1 VKKVIIPSIMLAI
14 AVLFFAAGSWYGK
27 VPAPTSTTQSE
38 RTILYYVD
46 PMNPGFRSET
56 PGVAPCGMPLEPV
69 YAESG
74 DGHDYASPSSLSPGA
89 VQIKPARQQLI
100 GVNIAPV
107 EIRPM
112 TYTLR
117 LYGRVSLDETRI
129 YRVNASTDSWIRELS
144 DVTTGSIIKKNK
156 ILAVALAP
164 AYYNAQVTYL
174 VALDNI
180 DRIKQQLGGE
190 LRHQQTD
197 MADNQIRAAVQA
209 LQNLGISDA
218 QIGELANTRKAQPY
232 LQVRSPAS
240 GVVLSRNLTLN
251 QWFKAGDE
259 FFSIADIG
267 KVWVYADVYENEARY
282 LKPGMAVKVSHGQL
296 RKIFD
301 AQVCEVLPLFDA
313 ISKTLKVRLDI
324 ENPDYEL
331 RPDMFVDVEI
341 PVTMPASMYVT
352 ADAVIDSGTRTVVY
366 VDTGEGTFEPRRVE
380 TGWRL
385 GRQVQITAGLMP
397 GDKVVVAGN
406 FLIDS
411 ESRMKTAASG
421 TDDKRCKDPVCGMYA
436 DEAQAENS
444 GRTAQHAGK
453 TYYFCS
459 DYCVQIFTESPG
471 KYVADEQTPGLA
483 TMPELE
489 NGWLGL
495 LKPVKA
501 SPGMKHGKS
510 EPATE
515 TKDTP
520 RKSASTGVVI
530 DWNGETSDHNGST
543 DRDWGA
549 WGKFPGAKYLGLH
562 DNKKM
567 LSERQQNM
575 PAAGSDTSTE
585 EEQSSPAVDP
595 PLPNALDTETGDS
608 MHEQPSSDQMPA
620 PSK

>member
-1 VKKVIIPSIMLAI
+1 MKKVIVPIIMLTI
-14 AVLFFAAGSWYGK
+14 AVLFFAAGRWYGK
-27 VPAPTSTTQSE
+27 AQPPSASTQSE

-46 PMNPGFRSET
+46 PMNPGFRSEA

-69 YAESG
+69 YAEVG
-74 DGHDYASPSSLSPGA
+74 EGQDNAALPVFSPGS

-100 GVNIAPV
+100 GVKVAPV

-117 LYGRVSLDETRI
+117 LYGKVALDETRI

-144 DVTTGSIIKKNK
+144 DVTTGSIVKKNR

-218 QIGELANTRKAQPY
+218 QIEELANTRKAQPY

-240 GVVLSRNLTLN
+240 GVVLSRKLTLK
-251 QWFKAGDE
+251 QWLKAGDE

-282 LKPGMAVKVSHGQL
+282 LKPGMMVKVLNTQMG
-296 RKIFD
+296 KTFD
-301 AQVCEVLPLFDA
+301 AQVSQVLPLFDPA
-313 ISKTLKVRLDI
+313 TKTLKMRLDI
-324 ENPDYEL
+324 GNPNYDL

-341 PVTMPASMYVT
+341 PVTMPESIHVT
-352 ADAVIDSGTRTVVY
+352 ADAVIDSGTRTIVY
-366 VDTGEGTFEPRRVE
+366 VETGDGIFEPREVE
-380 TGWRL
+380 TGWKL
-385 GRQVQITAGLMP
+385 GRQIQITGGLMP
-397 GDKVVVAGN
+397 GDKVVVSGN

-421 TDDKRCKDPVCGMYA
+421 TEDKTAKDPVCGMNA
-436 DEAQAENS
+436 DMAQAELS
-444 GRTAQHAGK
+444 GRIAQHEGM

-459 DYCVQIFTESPG
+459 DLCVKLFKEQPG
-471 KYVADEQTPGLA
+471 KYITGKQTSAHAD
-483 TMPELE
+483 MPDME
-489 NGWLGL
+489 NGWLDL
-495 LKPVKA
+495 MKPVQT
-501 SPGMKHGKS
+501 GQDIKHGK
-510 EPATE
+510 TE
-515 TKDTP
+515 
-520 RKSASTGVVI
+520 A
-530 DWNGETSDHNGST
+530 GE
-543 DRDWGA
+543 
-549 WGKFPGAKYLGLH
+549 
-562 DNKKM
+562 
-567 LSERQQNM
+567 
-575 PAAGSDTSTE
+575 
-585 EEQSSPAVDP
+585 
-595 PLPNALDTETGDS
+595 GDGQTIPHIS
-608 MHEQPSSDQMPA
+608 RHSRSH
-620 PSK
+620 